1 MVGGMSERYIAR
13 RLIRCAT
20 EDIGLADPQALLF
33 ATRCFDACIQV
44 GYPQCAPI
52 LYQTVSYLSLT
63 SKSNELYL
71 AYGKVRNEIHVSGC
85 LPVPLFPSEDLYQTS
100 VSHLP
105 EQLLGTTFYDI
116 RRGISDL
123 REPSLRLYTDPEAKD
138 GEEKEKDANAEELP
152 LEKRV
157 KLELKDE
164 SERTRSGM
172 KPMGSW
178 Y

>member
-1 MVGGMSERYIAR
+1 M
-13 RLIRCAT
+13 
-20 EDIGLADPQALLF
+20 
-33 ATRCFDACIQV
+33 
-44 GYPQCAPI
+44 
-52 LYQTVSYLSLT
+52 
-63 SKSNELYL
+63 
-71 AYGKVRNEIHVSGC
+71 
-85 LPVPLFPSEDLYQTS
+85 FPSEDLYQTS

-164 SERTRSGM
+164 SERNRSGM